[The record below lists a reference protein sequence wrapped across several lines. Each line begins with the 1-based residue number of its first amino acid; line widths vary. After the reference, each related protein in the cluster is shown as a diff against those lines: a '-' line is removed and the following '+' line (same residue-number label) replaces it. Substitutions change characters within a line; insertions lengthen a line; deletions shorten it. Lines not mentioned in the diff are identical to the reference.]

1 MLEAQLAYYLNR
13 YLGTYVE
20 GLNQRDLKVSVF
32 RGDVVLKNLKLKP
45 EALADLNLP
54 ISVKAGLLGSLTL
67 KVTSLRP
74 HAWQSPWP
82 GVPFGNAKP
91 LVVIFWPI
99 ANTSCLANLHQG
111 TFCALPLGMVLRP
124 CDCLLL
130 CKVMLRLFDT
140 VICHVVS

>member
-67 KVTSLRP
+67 KVT
-74 HAWQSPWP
+74 
-82 GVPFGNAKP
+82 
-91 LVVIFWPI
+91 
-99 ANTSCLANLHQG
+99 CLA
-111 TFCALPLGMVLRP
+111 
-124 CDCLLL
+124 
-130 CKVMLRLFDT
+130 
-140 VICHVVS
+140 S

>member
-67 KVTSLRP
+67 KVT
-74 HAWQSPWP
+74 
-82 GVPFGNAKP
+82 
-91 LVVIFWPI
+91 
-99 ANTSCLANLHQG
+99 CLASFR
-111 TFCALPLGMVLRP
+111 TAIPLARCPIWQRKAACCQFLAYCRYIMLSRP
-124 CDCLLL
+124 APRYFL
-130 CKVMLRLFDT
+130 CIAFGHGVAPM
-140 VICHVVS
+140 

>member
-67 KVTSLRP
+67 KVEY
-74 HAWQSPWP
+74 HASRCMAVPLARCPNWQ
-82 GVPFGNAKP
+82 GKA
-91 LVVIFWPI
+91 
-99 ANTSCLANLHQG
+99 A
-111 TFCALPLGMVLRP
+111 R
-124 CDCLLL
+124 
-130 CKVMLRLFDT
+130 CKF
-140 VICHVVS
+140 